1 MEGVFNLKRVL
12 VLIFVLIF
20 ASCAFA
26 ETVTVSSYSDL
37 AAALSNVSA
46 DTIIISNDIE
56 VEDTLKIERSVA
68 LKGRGASSQD
78 DPKPVLKMKT
88 KGSASVIDCEGSK
101 MKILLQGLTISDGNG
116 GLAINLVQYVSFD
129 IENCIF
135 VDNEVTNGISYGG
148 AIKAMG
154 LVDLNIKDSIFR
166 RNSSGNNGGA
176 IYLVVGA
183 NANIERCTFIDNQAD
198 RYGGAIYV
206 NGMCALNLTNCT
218 FTGNTA
224 GNGRPGGGLYVDG
237 TANIINCTFVNNS
250 AKSGAEIST
259 GDFDDNIKIQAAN
272 SIFYNESASNYI
284 KLNKGSISLYNCAY
298 SSGDVLVGAVKTE
311 NCIADLNW
319 AGREATPVEPVNG
332 LPVFRL
338 VTGNTEDEKLIDKG
352 LAAGEVKTKLELD
365 FTPNISIDEES
376 ATRSGLPDIGAK
388 ESVSGE
394 NIGGNSEDGTNGEN
408 ATSSHGSSGGCG
420 MGFNALSLLA
430 LSLISLSFKRSR

>member
-1 MEGVFNLKRVL
+1 MKRVL

-26 ETVTVSSYSDL
+26 DTVTVSGYSEL

-46 DTIIISNDIE
+46 DTIIISGDIE

-88 KGSASVIDCEGSK
+88 KGSASVIDCAGSN

-135 VDNEVTNGISYGG
+135 VDNELTDGIAYGG

-224 GNGRPGGGLYVDG
+224 GNGRPGGGLYIDG

-272 SIFYNESASNYI
+272 SIFYNESAKNYI
-284 KLNKGSISLYNCAY
+284 KLDKGSISLYNCAY
-298 SSGDVLVGAVKTE
+298 SSGDVLSGAISVN
-311 NCIADLNW
+311 NCVADLNW
-319 AGREATPVEPVNG
+319 TGREATPVEAVSG

-338 VTGNTEDEKLIDKG
+338 VTGNTEDDKLIDKG
-352 LAAGEVKTKLELD
+352 LAADEVKTKLELN

-376 ATRSGLPDIGAK
+376 VTRSGLPDLGAK

-394 NIGGNSEDGTNGEN
+394 NIGGNSEDGTNSESSN
-408 ATSSHGSSGGCG
+408 ATSSHGSSSGCD

-430 LSLISLSFKRSR
+430 LSLISLKRPN